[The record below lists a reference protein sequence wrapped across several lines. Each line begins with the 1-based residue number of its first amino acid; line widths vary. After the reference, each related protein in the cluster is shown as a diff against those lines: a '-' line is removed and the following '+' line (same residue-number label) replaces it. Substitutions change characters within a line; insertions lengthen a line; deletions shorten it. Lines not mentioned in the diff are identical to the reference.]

1 MVTEIANV
9 TIAEGREAGFE
20 QAMRNGGI
28 AALRACPG
36 VQSVRFGR
44 GIEAPAT
51 FAFVVEWDSLD
62 AHAAAKDT
70 DTFTTFRAAFGDMA
84 VGGSMVHFDLR

>member
-9 TIAEGREAGFE
+9 TVAAGREADFE
-20 QAMRNGGI
+20 AAMRSGGV
-28 AALRACPG
+28 AALQACPG

-51 FAFVVEWDSLD
+51 FAFIVEWDSIE

-70 DTFTTFRAAFGDMA
+70 ATFTTFRAAFGDMA
-84 VGGSMVHFDLR
+84 IGGSMVHFDLR